1 MEPEIFSVV
10 PADQVAIGFGQ
21 LLLIRGT
28 DLPRNVIFSQ
38 DGKEQLPQWT
48 ASATPQAALV
58 RLGGDLHKGPATVRL
73 VNDDRTVST
82 AEFPITLSN
91 TPGTPVLTGVTTY
104 PEMTPVTKVVPGQK
118 IAISAESMDTTG
130 AVLEWT
136 HANQPALKSA
146 SEFSTDGGIGGTHCV
161 VTTVPTVTP
170 NDTWTLSLRLDV
182 RNALSPAVSLT
193 LQT

>member
-1 MEPEIFSVV
+1 
-10 PADQVAIGFGQ
+10 VAIGPGQ

-28 DLPRNVIFSQ
+28 DLPGNVIFSQ
-38 DGKEQLPQWT
+38 DGKDHQPQWT
-48 ASATPQAALV
+48 ASVTPQAALV
-58 RLGGDLHKGPATVRL
+58 RLGGDLHNGAATVRL
-73 VNDDRTVST
+73 TNDDRTVST
-82 AEFPITLSN
+82 AEFPITISD
-91 TPGTPVLTGVTTY
+91 TPGTPVLIAVTTY

-118 IAISAESMDTTG
+118 IAISVESMDTSG

-136 HANQPALKSA
+136 HASLPALKSA

-170 NDTWTLSLRLDV
+170 NDTWTLSLRLNV
-182 RNALSPAVSLT
+182 RNALSPAVSSA